1 MKTFLKILLGFVVF
15 VAVALA
21 AVFYFT
27 RGLVDIADDFFL
39 AIAENRPEAAYAL
52 TSQAFQSSST
62 QEELLGYLAS
72 ANLTETTQT
81 NWNSRYISGA
91 QGEIK
96 GTVETVSN
104 GTVPVSLVFV
114 KDKGEWKI
122 LKIDAVIP
130 SMGAAS
136 PPTPSASA
144 IPTEREQVQLVR
156 ETTTAF
162 ADSVRAQNM
171 EPLYAHISE
180 LWRSQTSPD
189 ELSGIFGGFYQV
201 GERISIL
208 ETSAPQFD
216 GPASLDENNILQIS
230 GRFVTGPD
238 TTVFSHKYIY
248 EGLGWKL
255 YGLNLRVIPTE
266 PAGAQPA
273 PQQSDPG

>member
-15 VAVALA
+15 VAVAVA

-39 AIAENRPEAAYAL
+39 AIAEDRPEAAYAL
-52 TSQAFQSSST
+52 TSQAFKSST
-62 QEELLGYLAS
+62 TQDELLRYLAS
-72 ANLTETTQT
+72 VKLMETTQT
-81 NWNSRYISGA
+81 NWSSRYISGE

-96 GTVETVSN
+96 GTVETAAD
-104 GTVPVSLVFV
+104 GTVPVTLVFV
-114 KDKGEWKI
+114 KDQGEWKI
-122 LKIDAVIP
+122 LKIDAVTP
-130 SMGAAS
+130 SMGTAS
-136 PPTPSASA
+136 PT
-144 IPTEREQVQLVR
+144 IPTEREQIQLVR

-180 LWRSQTSPD
+180 LWKAQTSPE

-255 YGLNLRVIPTE
+255 FGLNLNVIPTE
-266 PAGAQPA
+266 PAPSTPA
-273 PQQSDPG
+273 PQQ